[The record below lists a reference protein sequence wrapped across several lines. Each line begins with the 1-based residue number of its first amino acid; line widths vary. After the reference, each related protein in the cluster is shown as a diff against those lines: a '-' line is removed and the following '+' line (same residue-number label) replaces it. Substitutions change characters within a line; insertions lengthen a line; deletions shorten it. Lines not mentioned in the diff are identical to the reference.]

1 MGISNEMPVPV
12 EGNSH
17 PPMIIEKI
25 QIIAEK
31 INTLSVDQREM
42 IINQVD
48 MFLHRELIDNSE
60 LKSMNKSKLK
70 SVKSIVYGGK
80 DIDKVLLKY
89 SYYELKS
96 AVVAL
101 EKTYKSSLIK

>member
-1 MGISNEMPVPV
+1 
-12 EGNSH
+12 
-17 PPMIIEKI
+17 
-25 QIIAEK
+25 
-31 INTLSVDQREM
+31 
-42 IINQVD
+42 
-48 MFLHRELIDNSE
+48 
-60 LKSMNKSKLK
+60 MNKSKLK